1 MNVKITTKTLTIER
15 DITRYSVTDDAV
27 QMTLTGGRL
36 ASVPKNGDIARVE
49 ITDTTNGNIEVT
61 TQFVSYNFIVYENP
75 QTGEVN
81 VIGDN
86 SLLFKILDI

>member
-1 MNVKITTKTLTIER
+1 MNVKITTKTKTIER

-27 QMTLTGGRL
+27 QVALSGGRL
-36 ASVPKNGDIARVE
+36 DSTPKNGDIANVV
-49 ITDTTNGNIEVT
+49 ITDEVNGNVEVT
-61 TQFVSYNFIVYENP
+61 AQFVSYNFIVYENP
-75 QTGEVN
+75 QTGEAN